1 MSQSDLFS
9 WNMERDP
16 VLRSTIVSVLVLDTE
31 PDWDRLMRTMDRG
44 TRLVPRLR
52 HLLVPAPWGLAPPR
66 WALDPDFDLSWH
78 VRRSA
83 LPEPATMSAVLE
95 FARTEAMT
103 GFDPARPL
111 WRSTLLSGLEGAA
124 CVLVLTVHHSLTDGI
139 GGIQIA
145 TSLLDF
151 DRAGTDHGQPP
162 ELREDRASALR
173 DIVTWNLA
181 VGTDLLVGGVR
192 ATAPTTWRVL
202 GNPARAVREG
212 AALAS
217 SLARLA
223 RPITTTL
230 SPLMTRRSLGRR
242 VAVLDV
248 PLERLRAAARAT
260 DCTLNDA
267 FLTAVVLGLRTYH
280 DRHGA
285 ALNQLRVTM
294 PISLRTPDDPLG
306 GNRIT
311 LARFALP
318 VGVAETA
325 DLMRAVDAAVAGWR
339 REPAIPLSGAVAA
352 VLNRLPAGLLTE
364 MLKHVDFVAS
374 NVPGSPVPLYIAGAR
389 IDRMY
394 SFGPTI
400 GTAVNVTLTSHAGTC
415 YIGINADTAAV
426 TDLGTLTECLTD
438 GFATVVGLGSEHVPP
453 SGTELSKRGSPST
466 SGSSPSE
473 GSRARLVSHG
483 PSGHQAP
490 PKPSHP
496 S

>member
-16 VLRSTIVSVLVLDTE
+16 VLRSTIVSLLVLDTE
-31 PDWDRLMRTMDRG
+31 PDWDRLLRTMDRG
-44 TRLVPRLR
+44 TRVVPRLR
-52 HLLVPAPWGLAPPR
+52 HRLVATPLGLAPPR

-78 VRRSA
+78 VRRAA
-83 LPEPATMSAVLE
+83 LPAPANMPALLE

-111 WRSTLLSGLEGAA
+111 WRSTLLSGLNGAGCA
-124 CVLVLTVHHSLTDGI
+124 LVLTVHHSLTDGI
-139 GGIQIA
+139 GGIRIA

-151 DRAGTDHGQPP
+151 DRAGTDHGHPP
-162 ELREDRASALR
+162 EPLDDHVGALR
-173 DIVTWNLA
+173 DIAAWNLS
-181 VGTDLLVGGVR
+181 VGSDLLRSGMRSASPTAWR
-192 ATAPTTWRVL
+192 ALR
-202 GNPARAVREG
+202 NPARVVREG
-212 AALAS
+212 AALAN
-217 SLARLA
+217 SLFRLA

-230 SPLMTRRSLGRR
+230 SPVMTRRSLGRR

-248 PLERLRAAARAT
+248 PLEDLRRTARAA

-267 FLTAVVLGLRTYH
+267 FLTAVVIGLRVYH
-280 DRHGA
+280 ARHGA
-285 ALNQLRVTM
+285 ALEQLRVTM

-318 VGVAETA
+318 VGIADTT
-325 DLMRAVDAAVAGWR
+325 DLMRAVDVAVRGWR
-339 REPAIPLSGAVAA
+339 GEPAIPLSGAVAA
-352 VLNRLPAGLLTE
+352 ALNRLPAGLLTE

-415 YIGINADTAAV
+415 YVGINVDTAAIP
-426 TDLGTLTECLTD
+426 DAETLTECLTA
-438 GFATVVGLGSEHVPP
+438 GFGAVLALNREHERAPVPNIGKN
-453 SGTELSKRGSPST
+453 SVDQRT
-466 SGSSPSE
+466 
-473 GSRARLVSHG
+473 RAGRPAPHPG
-483 PSGHQAP
+483 PG
-490 PKPSHP
+490 
-496 S
+496 